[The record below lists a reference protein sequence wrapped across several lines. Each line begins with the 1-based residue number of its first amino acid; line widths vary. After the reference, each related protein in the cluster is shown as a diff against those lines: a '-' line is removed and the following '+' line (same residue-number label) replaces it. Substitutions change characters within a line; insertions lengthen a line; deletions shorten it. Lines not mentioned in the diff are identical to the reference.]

1 MRNNSASLAGQQT
14 LNARVRAHLGASAVP
29 HVLHRTFPEYL
40 AGDVAIASKE
50 YLAELAADVLR
61 FSGVL

>member
-1 MRNNSASLAGQQT
+1 MRRQT
-14 LNARVRAHLGASAVP
+14 LNERVRAHLGGTGVP
-29 HVLHRTFPEYL
+29 HVIHRTFPEYL
-40 AGDVAIASKE
+40 AADGAIASKE